1 MAEPADL
8 LSAWQDAIRQL
19 GRATASLT
27 GPTAELVAPLLGP
40 LRRQGELLEQTL
52 RRQVDFEEDV
62 VGRLLAPI
70 STVIDA
76 LEQTS
81 TAMRTQAEAFS
92 AASQAFKQASEL
104 VELQASLLEKTTQ
117 SLRAP
122 AELVRAVRSA
132 PAATGKSRKR
142 KGSSI

>member
-8 LSAWQDAIRQL
+8 LNAWQEAIRQL

-27 GPTAELVAPLLGP
+27 GAPDQLVGP

-52 RRQVDFEEDV
+52 RRQADFEKELV
-62 VGRLLAPI
+62 SRLVAPV

-81 TAMRTQAEAFS
+81 SAMRTQAEAFS
-92 AASQAFKQASEL
+92 AASKAFQQASDL
-104 VELQASLLEKTTQ
+104 VALQASLIERTTQ

-122 AELVRAVRSA
+122 AELVRSVRGAQPSA
-132 PAATGKSRKR
+132 SKPRKR
-142 KGSSI
+142 KGASR